1 MSPSMKSITLLLLI
15 ALAVLLAA
23 LLSAC
28 GPKQVKGKAPVVSIA
43 SLTVTEQQ
51 MGASFNIRNIN
62 DVAMDIEQIEITI
75 RIEDV
80 ELTRHVAAMAL
91 SIDPNTTE
99 EVAVQKLP
107 EEFARE
113 LLDNLESG
121 DVGNLPFFLEG
132 RMQTSQDGN
141 VPFRY
146 EGYLYPVPGRPGHY
160 RSATSRTRE
169 QD

>member
-1 MSPSMKSITLLLLI
+1 MNPYMKSTTLLLLI
-15 ALAVLLAA
+15 ALAA

-43 SLTVTEQQ
+43 SLTVSQEQ